1 MPMLRSAG
9 DSKTVR
15 LERPMATAMPL
26 IATALPTVAMVCST
40 ASATER
46 WRSSSRKRL
55 TVKSE

>member
-15 LERPMATAMPL
+15 LDSPMATATPL
-26 IATALPTVAMVCST
+26 IATALPTVAIVCST
-40 ASATER
+40 ASATDR
-46 WRSSSRKRL
+46 WRSSSRNRL